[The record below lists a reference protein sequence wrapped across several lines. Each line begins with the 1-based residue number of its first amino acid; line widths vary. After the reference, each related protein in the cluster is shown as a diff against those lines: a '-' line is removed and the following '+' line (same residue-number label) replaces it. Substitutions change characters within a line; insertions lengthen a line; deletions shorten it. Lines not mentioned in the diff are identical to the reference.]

1 MTVRGFEER
10 LMNLRKDGN
19 YTQEELAMRLG
30 VTPQAVSKW
39 ERGMGYPD
47 IELLVALCRI
57 LNCSID
63 YLLEGE
69 NKVDFYEEVG
79 LKPSQEIL
87 NNLLAEP
94 VLLEF
99 GIGLLG
105 AASEESSKGFH
116 EVNEIR
122 KRAAASLG
130 ILIPQVR
137 IRDNPDLGQFTYRIW
152 VYDTNLFE
160 YSFEKEEAAAFGQI
174 YKDLEETCIKYYGK
188 ILNKQ
193 LTKQLTDNLEEK
205 YPEVIKGVI
214 PDKVPLIQFQN
225 ILIHVYE
232 KTGTIHNLIKIVELL
247 DDLAGRSKRTEELAE
262 EITKRLKER

>member
-1 MTVRGFEER
+1 MAVRGFEER
-10 LMNLRKDGN
+10 LMNLRKDSN
-19 YTQEELAMRLG
+19 YTQEELAVRLG
-30 VTPQAVSKW
+30 VTPQAISKW

-47 IELLVALCRI
+47 IELLVSLCHI

-69 NKVDFYEEVG
+69 NKVDFYEGAG

-94 VLLEF
+94 VLLEI

-105 AASEESSKGFH
+105 AAAEESSKGFP

-122 KRAAASLG
+122 KRAAASFG

-137 IRDNPDLGQFTYRIW
+137 IRDNTEIGQFTYRILF
-152 VYDTNLFE
+152 YDTNLFE
-160 YSFEKEEAAAFGQI
+160 YTFEKEEEATFSQI
-174 YKDLEETCIKYYGK
+174 YKALEENCIKNYDK
-188 ILNKQ
+188 IFNKQ
-193 LTKQLTDNLEEK
+193 LTKQLIDNLEVK

-214 PDKVPLIQFQN
+214 PDKISLIQFQN
-225 ILIHVYE
+225 ILIGIY
-232 KTGTIHNLIKIVELL
+232 KKKGNIHNLIKIVELL
-247 DDLAGRSKRTEELAE
+247 DDMAGSYKGMEELKE
-262 EITKRLKER
+262 EIIKRLG

>member
-1 MTVRGFEER
+1 MAVRGFEER
-10 LMNLRKDGN
+10 LINLRKDSN
-19 YTQEELAMRLG
+19 YTQEELAVRLG
-30 VTPQAVSKW
+30 VTPQAISKW

-47 IELLVALCRI
+47 IELLVSLCHI

-79 LKPSQEIL
+79 LKPSHEIL
-87 NNLLAEP
+87 SNLLAEP
-94 VLLEF
+94 VLLEI
-99 GIGLLG
+99 GIGLLE
-105 AASEESSKGFH
+105 AAAVESSKGFP

-122 KRAAASLG
+122 KRVAASFG

-137 IRDNPDLGQFTYRIW
+137 IRDNTEIGQFTYRIL

-160 YSFEKEEAAAFGQI
+160 YTFENEGEVAFSQI
-174 YKDLEETCIKYYGK
+174 YKALEENCIKNYGK
-188 ILNKQ
+188 IINKQ

-214 PDKVPLIQFQN
+214 SDKISLIQFQD
-225 ILIHVYE
+225 ILIEIY
-232 KTGTIHNLIKIVELL
+232 KKKGTIHNLIKIVERL
-247 DDLAGRSKRTEELAE
+247 DDMAGRYKEMEELKAE
-262 EITKRLKER
+262 IIKD